1 MSELSEFV
9 AQKIS
14 QSDDIVIDYVTEAIA
29 RDINFDIKYMTDLND
44 EEKRDY
50 LLATSH
56 SLGTL
61 ETMAD
66 THEKD
71 PRFNF
76 TVYDSNDDE
85 ILFLIEFEDHD
96 YKVNGD
102 HVGDLMMPKVL
113 KDASGDLNNLI
124 LFNTSPE
131 DVSERMKQGFKKIFE
146 TDQISLFDDGTMIV
160 PRGLIST
167 SGYMQV
173 SLAFSFKYPKEDE
186 YQTSLG
192 I

>member
-1 MSELSEFV
+1 MSKLSEFV
-9 AQKIS
+9 AQKIN
-14 QSDDIVIDYVTEAIA
+14 QSDDIVIDYVTKSIA
-29 RDINFDIKYMTDLND
+29 RDIDFSLNSMIKSDTDGGNFSKLRDLA
-44 EEKRDY
+44 K
-50 LLATSH
+50 
-56 SLGTL
+56 
-61 ETMAD
+61 AD
-66 THEKD
+66 AYVNTYEKD
-71 PRFNF
+71 PRFNL

-85 ILFLIEFEDHD
+85 VLFLIEFEDHD
-96 YKVNGD
+96 YKVNVD
-102 HVGDLMMPKVL
+102 HVGDLIMPKAL
-113 KDASGDLNNLI
+113 KDASGGLTNLT

>member
-1 MSELSEFV
+1 MSKLSEFV
-9 AQKIS
+9 AQKIN
-14 QSDDIVIDYVTEAIA
+14 QSDNIVIDYVTESIA
-29 RDINFDIKYMTDLND
+29 RDIDFSLNFMIKSDTDND
-44 EEKRDY
+44 NFSKLHD
-50 LLATSH
+50 LVK
-56 SLGTL
+56 
-61 ETMAD
+61 AD
-66 THEKD
+66 TKVDINKKD
-71 PRFNF
+71 PRFNL

-85 ILFLIEFEDHD
+85 VLFLIEFEDHD
-96 YKVNGD
+96 YRVNVD
-102 HVGDLMMPKVL
+102 HVGDLIMPKSL
-113 KDASGDLNNLI
+113 KDASGDLTNLM

>member
-1 MSELSEFV
+1 MSKLSEFV
-9 AQKIS
+9 AQKIN
-14 QSDDIVIDYVTEAIA
+14 QSDNIVIDYVTRAIA
-29 RDINFDIKYMTDLND
+29 RDINFDLGSMTAFNADDCDFPSTLRDLV
-44 EEKRDY
+44 K
-50 LLATSH
+50 
-56 SLGTL
+56 
-61 ETMAD
+61 AD
-66 THEKD
+66 ADVDTYEKD
-71 PRFNF
+71 PRFSL

-85 ILFLIEFEDHD
+85 VLFLINFEDDD
-96 YKVNGD
+96 YNVNVD
-102 HVGDLMMPKVL
+102 HVGDLIMPKAL
-113 KDASGDLNNLI
+113 KDASGGLTNLI

-146 TDQISLFDDGTMIV
+146 TDQISLVDDGTMIV